1 MRSYWAHIRIHLKLT
16 FRDRLVVFFNY
27 VFPLLFFF
35 IFAQVFGSSR
45 SAAFTQ
51 VVSMVLIIGV
61 LGNGFFGAGIRA
73 IQDRELNILRRY
85 KVAPITPTP
94 LLLASIITG
103 WVNYLPMALL
113 VLGLSHFGFGM
124 AFPANW
130 ISLLA
135 FLSLG
140 IICFRAIGLMI
151 ASVVNSAQEGQILIQ
166 LFYFPML
173 LLSGATLPFELL
185 PAWAQRVAQ
194 FLPASYLCLGLQ
206 GILLRGENLA
216 ENWQAV
222 LALAITTLAAT
233 FLSVKLFRWEKEERI
248 RGTAKLWLLAGLLPF
263 LLLGAWE
270 AHTQN
275 SAAKVRALTHEMRR
289 NQIYLIRDARIF
301 TGDEVVDSGA
311 VLLRGGKIIQLW
323 RGPAP
328 PAKTLHAEL
337 IEGAGKTLLPAFID
351 AHVMFQGEPSSRD
364 LAAYLYCGV
373 AAVGVSGDLPQTPQG
388 ELGAELVQ
396 AVSSSEGVYVSA
408 LTAAEMEDASAAGG
422 NAIVEDSLVQ
432 QVAPAG
438 VLEEWKRRVAGSA
451 GAGGSHLQRA
461 SQKLIQ
467 AWKAGR
473 ALAAASCA
481 GFPPL
486 VHGPGIHRELQL
498 WVKAGIPAYRALAAA
513 TAGNAKLLGLG
524 DRMGRI
530 APGYD
535 ATLVLVNGNPLTA
548 IDATENIA
556 AVFFKGERVIRSE
569 LLERR

>member
-35 IFAQVFGSSR
+35 TFAQIFGSSR
-45 SAAFTQ
+45 GAPSTQ

-85 KVAPITPTP
+85 KAAPITPAP
-94 LLLASIITG
+94 LLVASMVTG

-113 VLGLSHFGFGM
+113 VLGLSHFSFGVL
-124 AFPANW
+124 FPTNW

-166 LFYFPML
+166 LFYIPML

-185 PAWAQRVAQ
+185 PGWAQSVAQ
-194 FLPASYLCLGLQ
+194 FLPASHLCLGLQ
-206 GILLRGENLA
+206 GILLRGESLA
-216 ENWQAV
+216 DNWRAV
-222 LALAITTLAAT
+222 LALVITTVAAT

-263 LLLGAWE
+263 LLLGIWE
-270 AHTQN
+270 VRTQN
-275 SAAKVRALTHEMRR
+275 SAAKVRALTREMRR
-289 NQIYLIRDARIF
+289 NQVYLIRDARIF
-301 TGDEVVDSGA
+301 TGDGVVDSGA
-311 VLLRGGKIIQLW
+311 VLLRGGKIVHLW
-323 RGPAP
+323 RGSAP
-328 PAKTLHAEL
+328 DAKALHAEI
-337 IEGAGKTLLPAFID
+337 IEAAGKTLLPAFID
-351 AHVMFQGEPSSRD
+351 ARVVFRGDPSPRD

-373 AAVGVSGDLPQTPQG
+373 AAVGIHGNPPQEPPG
-388 ELGAELVQ
+388 ELGAEVVR
-396 AVSSSEGVYVSA
+396 ASFPEGRVYIPA
-408 LTAAEMEDASAAGG
+408 LAAAEMEDTVATGDAA
-422 NAIVEDSLVQ
+422 VMEDSLMQ

-438 VLEEWKRRVAGSA
+438 ILEAWKKRAQAQHGTHTY
-451 GAGGSHLQRA
+451 HLDTASRA
-461 SQKLIQ
+461 LLQ
-467 AWKAGR
+467 AWKGR
-473 ALAAASCA
+473 RILAAASCA
-481 GFPPL
+481 GSPPL

-498 WVKAGIPAYRALAAA
+498 WVKAGISAPEALAAA
-513 TAGNAKLLGLG
+513 TAGNARLLGLES
-524 DRMGRI
+524 RMGHV

-556 AVFFKGERVIRSE
+556 AVFYKGERVLRSE
-569 LLERR
+569 LLERK